1 MYPYE
6 YVFFFSCYAF
16 FTMLDTVVL
25 IQHILKQFY
34 GNFFEITSNIIAILF
49 LCKFNKKDF
58 YGTFFRA
65 VPACNGY
72 RKQLFVCLF
81 SPHVLFSAS
90 VLVLSLPGTSHRQY
104 HQEREEAKQ
113 GKMNLLSKKS
123 FKNKHTKNKF
133 THRIKDDRMDDSI
146 NGSRDRHNL
155 R

>member
-25 IQHILKQFY
+25 IQHIFKQFY

-90 VLVLSLPGTSHRQY
+90 VLVLSLPGTSHRQH

-113 GKMNLLSKKS
+113 GKIIFYFKKIIKKIDKI
-123 FKNKHTKNKF
+123 KN
-133 THRIKDDRMDDSI
+133 
-146 NGSRDRHNL
+146 
-155 R
+155 

>member
-1 MYPYE
+1 MYP

-25 IQHILKQFY
+25 IQHTLKQFY

-90 VLVLSLPGTSHRQY
+90 VLVLSLPGTSHRQH

-113 GKMNLLSKKS
+113 GKIIFYFKKIIKKINKIKNL
-123 FKNKHTKNKF
+123 
-133 THRIKDDRMDDSI
+133 THF
-146 NGSRDRHNL
+146 
-155 R
+155 